1 MTLPR
6 QRTRPAPCCAHR
18 VTSSCTPAACFLLC
32 VARSSCMLI
41 SPPPAQHET
50 AYRAYK
56 GGVAC
61 LCTKYAR
68 TPCSPANTRNRLLFC
83 PGAGATVAAFGSRH
97 FSALRS
103 TTYHPG
109 FRGGGGGGRGGGGT
123 NSPAGGGGLAP
134 VACRAGRCLPPR
146 ACACPRPP
154 VRGWPSAFPVGN
166 GRESMGRNSASRVT
180 VDCWGLSCPLHEP
193 ERHPRPKLAGSP
205 YDYSYHPAYEAVIC
219 SSWTGE
225 QRGLPAFWTGRSRC
239 HR

>member
-1 MTLPR
+1 MRTKVVLHVFVRSMHVHRALP
-6 QRTRPAPCCAHR
+6 P
-18 VTSSCTPAACFLLC
+18 TPET
-32 VARSSCMLI
+32 VYYSVQGQEQQ
-41 SPPPAQHET
+41 SPPLVPGTSRPCAQQPTTPDFAAAAAAAVGEEEPT
-50 AYRAYK
+50 AQ
-56 GGVAC
+56 
-61 LCTKYAR
+61 
-68 TPCSPANTRNRLLFC
+68 P
-83 PGAGATVAAFGSRH
+83 
-97 FSALRS
+97 
-103 TTYHPG
+103 
-109 FRGGGGGGRGGGGT
+109 
-123 NSPAGGGGLAP
+123 GGGLAP
-134 VACRAGRCLPPR
+134 VACRAGPCLPPR

-166 GRESMGRNSASRVT
+166 ARESMGRNSASRVT

>member
-1 MTLPR
+1 MHARCLLPAVRCSLILHAHQSATCATRDGIPCVQRWCCMSLYEVCTYTVLSR
-6 QRTRPAPCCAHR
+6 QHPKPSTILSRGRSNSRRLWFQALLGPALNNLPPRISRRRRRRPWGR
-18 VTSSCTPAACFLLC
+18 
-32 VARSSCMLI
+32 
-41 SPPPAQHET
+41 
-50 AYRAYK
+50 
-56 GGVAC
+56 
-61 LCTKYAR
+61 
-68 TPCSPANTRNRLLFC
+68 RNQQ
-83 PGAGATVAAFGSRH
+83 PSR
-97 FSALRS
+97 
-103 TTYHPG
+103 
-109 FRGGGGGGRGGGGT
+109 
-123 NSPAGGGGLAP
+123 GGGLAP
-134 VACRAGRCLPPR
+134 VACRAGPCLPPR

-166 GRESMGRNSASRVT
+166 ARESMGRNSASRVT